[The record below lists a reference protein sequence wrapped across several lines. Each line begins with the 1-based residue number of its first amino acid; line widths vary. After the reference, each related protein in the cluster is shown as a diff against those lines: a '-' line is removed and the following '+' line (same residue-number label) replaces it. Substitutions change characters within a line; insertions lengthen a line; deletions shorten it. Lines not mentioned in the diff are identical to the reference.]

1 MRLSIVMIFFSMF
14 ITRTDSLINMPHF
27 TTQLVLPNII
37 TNLEGIITS
46 KAITASIVSNLRV
59 EFTIDKFILQ
69 LSQFN
74 YHSTDYF
81 YISIFITYLYGQYK
95 YFKGSESCQ
104 IEEKLG
110 KFDKYKKINRIT
122 REIIFILFV
131 IFTKDLQNAI

>member
-1 MRLSIVMIFFSMF
+1 MKLSLIILFFSIF
-14 ITRTDSLINMPHF
+14 ITRTHSLINIPHL
-27 TTQLVLPNII
+27 TTQLVVPNII
-37 TNLEGIITS
+37 TNLEGIITT
-46 KAITASIVSNLRV
+46 KAITSSILSNLRV
-59 EFTIDKFILQ
+59 EFTVDKFILQ

-104 IEEKLG
+104 IDAKWG
-110 KFDKYKKINRIT
+110 KFDKYQKINRIT

-131 IFTKDLQNAI
+131 IFTKDIQNAI